1 MSLSGWRTL
10 WRKKASPAPAPE
22 PAPPE
27 AAAPGESKPAKIPKS
42 AVLPKGFPDWGKLT
56 TGSQLWSQRR
66 PGRRGRVLIATNIG
80 GHGPVSVLESTLA
93 AALSLRDAEVEI
105 VLCDAALPACLRA
118 EYADL
123 PDDSILTEGRLPQTF
138 CPSCMSR
145 GRSMFEPLGLKVH
158 HLSELI
164 T

>member
-80 GHGPVSVLESTLA
+80 GHGPVSVLESPLA
-93 AALSLRDAEVEI
+93 AAHTLRDAEVEI
-105 VLCDAALPACLRA
+105 VLCDAALPA
-118 EYADL
+118 
-123 PDDSILTEGRLPQTF
+123 DSILTEGRLPQTV
-138 CPSCMSR
+138 CPTCMSR
-145 GRSMFEPLGLKVH
+145 GRSMVEPLGLKVH
-158 HLSELI
+158 HRAELI
-164 T
+164 TEDDR